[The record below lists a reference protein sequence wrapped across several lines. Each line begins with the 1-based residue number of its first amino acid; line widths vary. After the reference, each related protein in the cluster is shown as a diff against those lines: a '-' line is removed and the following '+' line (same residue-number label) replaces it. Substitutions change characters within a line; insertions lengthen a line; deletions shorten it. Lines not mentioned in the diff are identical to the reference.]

1 VAHKGKNTVRLEKQ
15 VEERTRSLTD
25 SLARQTAHGEALKL
39 VIGRSASAL
48 DVVLEGLIESAVRL
62 CRSDWGVIYTLEEG
76 KLRPAAFYG
85 LDERRRANWVGVAL
99 ELNRRSA
106 AGRCG
111 VSRSVVEISDVLLDA
126 EYGLGEASRR
136 VGWRSLLAVPL
147 FRAET
152 LLGVFAV
159 QRAEPGDFA
168 DVKGLLT
175 ALADQA
181 VIAID
186 NAHMF
191 QQLEARTQE
200 LTRSVEESRALGE
213 ISQVLSSS
221 LQMQTVLDTVVQS
234 SIRLAEAD
242 SSTIYTVEDAGE
254 NFVPRAN
261 CGLDEETLAAFRHS
275 IIEAR
280 DNVVSRAISTR
291 SATQVADIESHPMSE
306 ATRATLRRA
315 GFQALLAVP
324 LIRADQVVGALVVRR
339 RAPGEF
345 PAAVVRLLENFAA
358 QSAIAVYNA
367 RLFLEIEEKGR
378 ELALAS
384 QHKSQF
390 LANMS
395 HELRTPMNAIIG
407 VSEMLLEDAQDLG
420 TTEQVE
426 PLTRIL
432 RAGRH
437 LLALINGILDLSK
450 IEAGKI
456 ELEITSFAIEPL
468 VRDVASTVAVG
479 GGKNR
484 NRIDVRCAPG
494 LGTMHADE
502 TRVRQALL
510 NLASN
515 AVKFTEDG
523 LITLSAEREAGHS
536 HPWVVLRVTDTGI
549 GMTPEQMTRLFQ
561 DFTQADNSTTR
572 KYGGTGLGLAISRR
586 FCRIMGGDIDVES
599 VPGRGSTFTV
609 RLPADISGPDAS
621 SGRPAR
627 EAIAGRDASRDAHGN
642 NGLILVVD
650 DDPTVRELMVRH
662 LTKEGFSVQTA
673 ADGMEALALARRLR
687 PAAITVDVMMPGVD
701 GWTVL
706 AAIKGDPTLADIP
719 VVLVTIEED
728 RQRGYALGATD
739 YLGKPVERRRLVESL
754 RIICGVAMGRILVVE
769 DDDATRATIRQ
780 MLEREGWNV
789 AEARNGRAALEQL
802 EAGLPNAIVL
812 DLMMPEMDGFE
823 FITHL
828 RNHAQWCTLPVLVA
842 TAMELSEQDL
852 ERLYG
857 QVVRVM
863 RKAGQPQ
870 DELLVGLGK
879 ALTDCVR
886 RGSVTALSVFDG

>member
-1 VAHKGKNTVRLEKQ
+1 MGLEKQ

-25 SLARQTAHGEALKL
+25 ALARQMALGEALKL

-48 DVVLEGLIESAVRL
+48 DVVLEGLIESAVGL
-62 CRSDWGVIYTLEEG
+62 CRADWGVIYRLEEG

-85 LDERRRANWVGVAL
+85 LDEGRRAQWVGAAL
-99 ELNRRSA
+99 DLNRRSA
-106 AGRCG
+106 AGRCV
-111 VSRSVVEISDVLLDA
+111 VSRSVVEISDVFLDA
-126 EYGLGEASRR
+126 EYGLGEASQK

-152 LLGVFAV
+152 LLGVFAL
-159 QRAEPGDFA
+159 QRAEPGSFA

-191 QQLEARTQE
+191 QQLQARTQE
-200 LTRSVEESRALGE
+200 LTRSVDESRALGE
-213 ISQVLSSS
+213 ISQVVTSS
-221 LQMQTVLDTVVQS
+221 LELQTVLDTVVEY

-242 SSTIYTVEDAGE
+242 SSTIYTVEDGGE

-261 CGLDEETLAAFRHS
+261 FGLDEETLAAFRHS
-275 IIEAR
+275 ITEAR
-280 DNVVSRAISTR
+280 DNVVRRAISTR
-291 SATQVADIESHPMSE
+291 CASQVADIESHPMSE

-345 PAAVVRLLENFAA
+345 PAAVVRLLESFAA

-367 RLFLEIEEKGR
+367 RLFREIQEKGR

-407 VSEMLLEDAQDLG
+407 ISEMLLEDAQDVG
-420 TTEQVE
+420 TTDQVE

-468 VRDVASTVAVG
+468 VRDVASTVGVAG
-479 GGKNR
+479 EKNR
-484 NRIDVRCAPG
+484 NRIDVCCAPG

-515 AVKFTEDG
+515 AVKFTEGG
-523 LITLSAEREAGHS
+523 LITFSAEREAGDS

-549 GMTPEQMTRLFQ
+549 GMTPEQMARLFQ

-609 RLPADISGPDAS
+609 RLPDISGPGAV
-621 SGRPAR
+621 SGRPVR
-627 EAIAGRDASRDAHGN
+627 EAIAGRDTSRDAHGN
-642 NGLILVVD
+642 NGLVLVVD

-673 ADGMEALALARRLR
+673 ADGMEALALARRVR
-687 PAAITVDVMMPGVD
+687 PAAITLDVMMPGVD

-728 RQRGYALGATD
+728 RQRGYALGATE
-739 YLGKPVERRRLVESL
+739 YLVKPVERRRLVALL
-754 RIICGVAMGRILVVE
+754 RTICGVPTGRILVVE
-769 DDDATRATIRQ
+769 DDEATRATVRQ
-780 MLEREGWNV
+780 MLEREGWDV
-789 AEARNGRAALEQL
+789 AEAGNGRVALERL
-802 EAGLPNAIVL
+802 EAGLPDAIVL

-823 FITHL
+823 FIAHL
-828 RNHAQWCTLPVLVA
+828 RNHPQWCTLPVLVA

-852 ERLYG
+852 ERLNG
-857 QVVRVM
+857 QVVRVI
-863 RKAGQPQ
+863 RKAGQPA
-870 DELLVGLGK
+870 DELLAGLGK

-886 RGSVTALSVFDG
+886 RGSVMALSETEG